1 MKLTT
6 LRLVVLFFG
15 LTLAA
20 VTDVRT
26 GKLPNRLT
34 VPMAAV
40 GLALGACGGLTGLW
54 FSGAGLVCGFAVGFV
69 LWLLG
74 VFRAGDS
81 KLLCAMGAFLGWRR
95 LLLSFCWALM
105 CGTVL
110 GVFVLLKKRALRER
124 AVRLR
129 DYFRSL
135 VLRRSFAV
143 YEAAPG
149 SERELPFSV
158 PLLLGTLLTLAFS
171 CAIK

>member
-1 MKLTT
+1 MIAEH
-6 LRLVVLFFG
+6 LRLAALFLGLALAVVS
-15 LTLAA
+15 
-20 VTDVRT
+20 DIRT

-40 GLALGACGGLTGLW
+40 GLVLGMLGGLSGLLHAALGLA
-54 FSGAGLVCGFAVGFV
+54 CGFALGFV

-81 KLLCAMGAFLGWRR
+81 KLLSAMGAFLGWRM
-95 LLLSFCWALM
+95 LLRAFCWALL
-105 CGTVL
+105 CGAVL
-110 GVFVLLKKRALRER
+110 GLFVLLKKRALRER

-135 VLRRSFAV
+135 VLSRSFSS
-143 YEAAPG
+143 YESAPG

-158 PLLLGTLLTLAFS
+158 PLLLGTLLSLF
-171 CAIK
+171 

>member
-1 MKLTT
+1 MLTKM
-6 LRLVVLFFG
+6 RLIALFLG
-15 LTLAA
+15 LTLAVLSDLRA
-20 VTDVRT
+20 

-40 GLALGACGGLTGLW
+40 GLALGVLGG
-54 FSGAGLVCGFAVGFV
+54 FSGLGFAALGLLCGFAAGFV

-81 KLLCAMGAFLGWRR
+81 KLLAAMGAFLGWRM
-95 LLLSFCWALM
+95 LLRAFCWALL
-105 CGTVL
+105 CGAAL
-110 GVFVLLKKRALRER
+110 GLLVLLKKHALRER

-135 VLRRSFAV
+135 FLSRSYAA

-158 PLLLGTLLTLAFS
+158 PLLAGTLLSLLLS
-171 CAIK
+171 